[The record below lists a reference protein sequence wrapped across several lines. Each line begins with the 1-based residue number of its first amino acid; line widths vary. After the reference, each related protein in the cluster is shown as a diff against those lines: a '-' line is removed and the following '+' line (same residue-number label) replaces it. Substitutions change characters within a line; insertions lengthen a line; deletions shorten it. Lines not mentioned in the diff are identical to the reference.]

1 MTAEQCAHRGRTGHV
16 FANVGGVPLCHTDE
30 APDCYR
36 LDHPWEQTGH
46 RLYIEPSQRT
56 SLNWPPEPAYP
67 HGPHEAKQ
75 WDSLPVRIAPEPAWR
90 RQYGYAHPV
99 AADTWWRRLLT
110 RLGR

>member
-1 MTAEQCAHRGRTGHV
+1 MSGREFDPDG
-16 FANVGGVPLCHTDE
+16 TDSYH
-30 APDCYR
+30 P
-36 LDHPWEQTGH
+36 DHPWEQTGH